1 MTWFLSEA
9 LGKHDRAAFTSG
21 HDRIDGYFRRTVSQD
36 VKRNYAACTVLVER
50 ESGRLAGFYTLS
62 ASQIPLT
69 NIPPDMARKLP
80 RYPAVPAVLIGW
92 LGRDLA
98 FRGQDIG
105 GLLLRDAMARVSGS
119 AVGAYAVFADA
130 IDDAAAAFYRRYQ
143 FTPLSSRPGTLFLPL
158 SARAERKDVTAGL

>member
-1 MTWFLSEA
+1 MTRFYSEV
-9 LGKHDRAAFTSG
+9 LGRHDRAAFTSG

-36 VKRNYAACTVLVER
+36 VKRNYAACYVLVER
-50 ESGRLAGFYTLS
+50 DSGRLAGFYTLS

-69 NIPPDMARKLP
+69 DIPPEIARKLP

-105 GLLLRDAMARVSGS
+105 GLLLRDAVTRVSGS
-119 AVGAYAVFADA
+119 AIGGYAVFADA
-130 IDDAAAAFYRRYQ
+130 IDEAAAAFYRKYQ
-143 FTPLSSRPGTLFLPL
+143 FIPLSSRPGTLFLPL
-158 SARAERKDVTAGL
+158 SGGVGRGDFPADL